1 MEGPK
6 PAFAPGGRGYT
17 TAMRVLRRDPDPA
30 PDTGDTVAAD
40 ADGTPGPDSDVDPRP
55 RRERLSSFL
64 RRDHDRDDDGV
75 DDRVERDERAPAERP
90 TRTGFLRRD
99 HDRDGDGVDDRAE
112 RSPRAGFLRRGHD
125 RDDDGVDD
133 RAEREP
139 VTTTTVHRESEV
151 VVDQWSF
158 ADAVVGVIGAGLALV
173 GALVLVRTGI
183 DASWYRP
190 VETVADATHTPL
202 LGAIE
207 VGAGVLLMLTAAARS
222 RALPALAGLAIAV
235 AGALA
240 AIEHTE
246 VSRELAIEESWAW
259 MLAGVGLLVSIVSL
273 VPPRRRRV
281 ERLVES

>member
-1 MEGPK
+1 V
-6 PAFAPGGRGYT
+6 T
-17 TAMRVLRRDPDPA
+17 
-30 PDTGDTVAAD
+30 D
-40 ADGTPGPDSDVDPRP
+40 ADGTPGPDSDVEHRP
-55 RRERLSSFL
+55 RRERLSTFL
-64 RRDHDRDDDGV
+64 RRDHDRDNDGV
-75 DDRVERDERAPAERP
+75 DDRVERERAERP
-90 TRTGFLRRD
+90 ERPQRTGFFRRD
-99 HDRDGDGVDDRAE
+99 HDRDNDGVDDR
-112 RSPRAGFLRRGHD
+112 D
-125 RDDDGVDD
+125 
-133 RAEREP
+133 EREP
-139 VTTTTVHRESEV
+139 ATATTMHRESEV
-151 VVDQWSF
+151 VIDQWSF

-190 VETVADATHTPL
+190 VETVADANHTPL

-222 RALPALAGLAIAV
+222 RALPALTGLAIAV

-240 AIEHTE
+240 AIEYTE

>member
-1 MEGPK
+1 M
-6 PAFAPGGRGYT
+6 T
-17 TAMRVLRRDPDPA
+17 
-30 PDTGDTVAAD
+30 D
-40 ADGTPGPDSDVDPRP
+40 ADGTPGPDSDVEHRP
-55 RRERLSSFL
+55 RRERLSTFL
-64 RRDHDRDDDGV
+64 RRDHDRDNDGV
-75 DDRVERDERAPAERP
+75 DDRVERERAERP
-90 TRTGFLRRD
+90 ERPQRTGFFRRD
-99 HDRDGDGVDDRAE
+99 HDRDNDGVDDR
-112 RSPRAGFLRRGHD
+112 D
-125 RDDDGVDD
+125 
-133 RAEREP
+133 EREP
-139 VTTTTVHRESEV
+139 ATATTMHRESEV
-151 VVDQWSF
+151 VIDQWSF

-190 VETVADATHTPL
+190 VETVADANHTPL

-222 RALPALAGLAIAV
+222 RALPALTGLAIAV

-240 AIEHTE
+240 AIEYTE

>member
-1 MEGPK
+1 VEGLK
-6 PAFAPGGRGYT
+6 PAFASGGRGYT

-30 PDTGDTVAAD
+30 PDTGDTVVAD
-40 ADGTPGPDSDVDPRP
+40 ADGTPGPDSDVDHRP

-64 RRDHDRDDDGV
+64 RRDHDRDNDGV
-75 DDRVERDERAPAERP
+75 DDRAERP
-90 TRTGFLRRD
+90 ERPQRTGFLRRD
-99 HDRDGDGVDDRAE
+99 HDRDN
-112 RSPRAGFLRRGHD
+112 
-125 RDDDGVDD
+125 DGVDD

-139 VTTTTVHRESEV
+139 ATTTMHRESEV

-222 RALPALAGLAIAV
+222 RALPALTGLAIAV

-259 MLAGVGLLVSIVSL
+259 MLAGIGLLVSIVSL

>member
-1 MEGPK
+1 
-6 PAFAPGGRGYT
+6 
-17 TAMRVLRRDPDPA
+17 MRVLRRDPDPA
-30 PDTGDTVAAD
+30 PDTGDTVVAD

-55 RRERLSSFL
+55 RRERLSTFL
-64 RRDHDRDDDGV
+64 RRDHDRDNDGV
-75 DDRVERDERAPAERP
+75 DDRVERDRAEHDPAERP
-90 TRTGFLRRD
+90 RRTGFLRRD
-99 HDRDGDGVDDRAE
+99 HDRDNDGVDDRT
-112 RSPRAGFLRRGHD
+112 
-125 RDDDGVDD
+125 
-133 RAEREP
+133 EREP
-139 VTTTTVHRESEV
+139 VTTTTMHREREV

-158 ADAVVGVIGAGLALV
+158 ADAVVAIIGAGLALV

-202 LGAIE
+202 LGALE

-222 RALPALAGLAIAV
+222 RALPALAGLALAV

-240 AIEHTE
+240 AIEYAE